1 MTKEDGVEMIGR
13 GFVMAVVLALWAG
26 AADAQNVGSRCPP
39 DSVLSGTVCMDEFE
53 ASAWRVPNSTTA
65 NAGLVAKIRAGTATA
80 AELAAGGATQ
90 LGTASD
96 DYAPCAD
103 NGQTCADDVYA
114 VSLPSVAPAA
124 FVSWFQAQEA
134 CANSGKRLP
143 TNAEWQSAASGTPD
157 PGPDDGTT
165 DCNTA
170 SGTSPVTGTR
180 ASCVSSR
187 GAFDMVGGVAEWVAE
202 WLPAETTCPGW
213 ASFSNDDMCLAG
225 ASETSPSPVAPA
237 RGGAFASLGGAKA
250 GPFAIH
256 PFAPFH
262 SAAFMGFRCT
272 R

>member
-1 MTKEDGVEMIGR
+1 MEATR
-13 GFVMAVVLALWAG
+13 RVVTWVSSIALVAS
-26 AADAQNVGSRCPP
+26 AAEAQIAPCPP
-39 DSVLSGTVCMDEFE
+39 DSVLVGAVCMDTYE
-53 ASAWRVPNSTTA
+53 ASAWRVPNPTTA
-65 NAGLVAKIRAGTATA
+65 NASLVAKIQQGTATTA
-80 AELAAGGATQ
+80 DLAAGGAAQ

-103 NGQTCADDVYA
+103 NGQSCANDVYA

-124 FVSWFQAQEA
+124 FVTWFQAQEA

-143 TNAEWQSAASGTPD
+143 TNAEWQTAASGTPD
-157 PGPDDGTT
+157 AGPDNGTT

-170 SGTSPVTGTR
+170 SDALPRTGDR

-202 WLPAETTCPGW
+202 WHPAETACPGW
-213 ASFSNDDMCLAG
+213 SNFSDDEMCLAG
-225 ASETSPSPVAPA
+225 ASTTTPSPVAPT
-237 RGGAFASLGGAKA
+237 RGGAWASLGGTKA

-262 SAAFMGFRCT
+262 STAFIGFRCA

>member
-1 MTKEDGVEMIGR
+1 VTKEDVVETIGR
-13 GFVMAVVLALWAG
+13 GFVMAVALALWVG
-26 AADAQNVGSRCPP
+26 AADAQSVGSPCPR
-39 DSVLSGTVCMDEFE
+39 DSVPAGAACMDEFE
-53 ASAWRVPNSTTA
+53 ASAWRVPNPTTA

-80 AELAAGGATQ
+80 ADLAAGGATQ
-90 LGTASD
+90 LGVASD

-103 NGQTCADDVYA
+103 NGQTCADVVYA

-124 FVSWFQAQEA
+124 FVTWFQAQEA

-143 TNAEWQSAASGTPD
+143 TNAEWQTAASGTPD
-157 PGPDDGTT
+157 PGPDNGTT

-202 WLPAETTCPGW
+202 WLPRPTVCTGW
-213 ASFSNDDMCLAG
+213 ASFSDDDMCLAG
-225 ASETSPSPVAPA
+225 ASETSPSPAAPT
-237 RGGAFASLGGAKA
+237 RGGAWASLGGVKA

-262 SAAFMGFRCT
+262 STAFIGFRCA